1 MMEMRLAKGRNR
13 ALFPKWKKKKREART
28 KLAKG
33 RIELYFAFRQPHFH
47 KRNKALFRK
56 SRQKPNKAGER
67 RNGALFD
74 LLPASFDNPTY

>member
-1 MMEMRLAKGRNR
+1 MELK
-13 ALFPKWKKKKREART
+13 ARI

-74 LLPASFDNPTY
+74 LIASLIPQSNLLVLLIDSFGSVTSIP